1 MLGFRSGFGLNMAG
15 VEDLG
20 GGCRAFGEAG
30 GGGGGRVGGGSFLDR
45 KDSAS
50 LTLSSYLAMVVSAV
64 LSSSDI
70 YVCSGT
76 QPLFAE
82 Q

>member
-1 MLGFRSGFGLNMAG
+1 MLGFMSGFGLNMAG

-20 GGCRAFGEAG
+20 VGCRAIGEAG
-30 GGGGGRVGGGSFLDR
+30 VGGGGNVGGGSFLDK

-50 LTLSSYLAMVVSAV
+50 LTFSSYLDMVVSAM

-70 YVCSGT
+70 C
-76 QPLFAE
+76 LFRYSAIIWE

>member
-1 MLGFRSGFGLNMAG
+1 MLGFRSGYDLNMAG

-20 GGCRAFGEAG
+20 VGCRFIGEAG
-30 GGGGGRVGGGSFLDR
+30 GGAGGNVGGGSFLDK

-50 LTLSSYLAMVVSAV
+50 LTFSSYLVMVRSAV

-70 YVCSGT
+70 FFV
-76 QPLFAE
+76 
-82 Q
+82 

>member
-20 GGCRAFGEAG
+20 VGCRAVGEAG
-30 GGGGGRVGGGSFLDR
+30 GGGGGSVGGGSFLDR

-50 LTLSSYLAMVVSAV
+50 LTLSSYLAMVVSVV
-64 LSSSDI
+64 LSKSDI
-70 YVCSGT
+70 C
-76 QPLFAE
+76 LFRYSAIV
-82 Q
+82 